1 MANAAP
7 RYAKALLETLSSSG
21 QLEKNLPL
29 IKSLAALPSDVTARL
44 ADPTIPAAK
53 RAQALLSAIGNPTTN
68 SVLGRFVELLA
79 GRRRLG
85 EVADIAGML
94 LSQHEL
100 RTGIVRGTVYAKS
113 ALSSTQVQTLEKTL
127 SRTGSKVEL
136 SQSCDESI
144 LGGFRVRLGDTVLDA
159 TANNQLN
166 QARRALL
173 SA

>member
-7 RYAKALLETLSSSG
+7 RYAKALLEALSSSG
-21 QLEKNLPL
+21 QLESRLPL
-29 IKSLAALPSDVTARL
+29 LRSLAELPSDVTARL
-44 ADPTIPAAK
+44 SDSTIPSGK
-53 RAQALLSAIGNPTTN
+53 RASALLSVIGNPSTD
-68 SVLGRFVELLA
+68 SVLGRFVGLLA

-85 EVADIAGML
+85 EIADIATAL

-100 RTGIVRGTVYAKS
+100 RTGIVKGVVHAKS
-113 ALSSTQVQTLEKTL
+113 ALSNTQIQTLEKSL
-127 SRTGSKVEL
+127 SRSGSKVEL
-136 SQSCDESI
+136 SQSSDDSI

>member
-21 QLEKNLPL
+21 QLERNIPL
-29 IKSLAALPSDVTARL
+29 FKSLAALPSDATARL
-44 ADPTIPAAK
+44 SDSTVPAAK
-53 RAQALLSAIGNPTTN
+53 RASALLSAMGNPSTD
-68 SVLGRFVELLA
+68 SVLGRFVGLLA

-85 EVADIAGML
+85 EIADISASL

-100 RTGIVRGTVYAKS
+100 RTGIVRGVVYAKS
-113 ALSSTQVQTLEKTL
+113 ALSNTQVQTLEKSL
-127 SRTGSKVEL
+127 SRTGSIVEL
-136 SQSCDESI
+136 SQASDSSI
-144 LGGFRVRLGDTVLDA
+144 LGGFRVKLGDTVLDA

>member
-1 MANAAP
+1 MAAAAP

-21 QLEKNLPL
+21 NLEKNLPL
-29 IKSLAALPSDVTARL
+29 IKAMAMLPDDVVARLSDVTIPL
-44 ADPTIPAAK
+44 AQ
-53 RAQALLSAIGNPTTN
+53 RVQALLAVMGNPSTD
-68 SVLGRFVELLA
+68 SVLGRFVELIA
-79 GRRRLG
+79 QRRRLG
-85 EVADIAGML
+85 EVAAIFASL
-94 LSQHEL
+94 VSQYEL
-100 RTGIVRGTVYAKS
+100 KTGIVRGTVFAKTP
-113 ALSSTQVQTLEKTL
+113 LSVIQVQTLEKSL

-136 SQSCDESI
+136 SQSGDESI

>member
-7 RYAKALLETLSSSG
+7 RYAKALLEALSASG
-21 QLEKNLPL
+21 QLESHLPL
-29 IKSLAALPSDVTARL
+29 FMSLAALPSDVTTRL
-44 ADPTIPAAK
+44 SDSTIPSAK
-53 RAQALLSAIGNPTTN
+53 RASALLSVIGNPKTD
-68 SVLGRFVELLA
+68 SVLGRFVGLIA

-85 EVADIAGML
+85 EIAGIASAL
-94 LSQHEL
+94 LSQHAL
-100 RTGIVRGTVYAKS
+100 RTGIVKGVVYAKS
-113 ALSSTQVQTLEKTL
+113 ALSSAQIQTLEKSL
-127 SRTGSKVEL
+127 SRVGSKVEL
-136 SQSCDESI
+136 SQSSDDSI

>member
-1 MANAAP
+1 MAKAAP

-21 QLEKNLPL
+21 QLEANLPL
-29 IKSLAALPSDVTARL
+29 IKALASLPSDLTVKL
-44 ADPTIPAAK
+44 ADSTLPVEK
-53 RAQALLSAIGNPTTN
+53 RSKALLSSIGNPPTN

-79 GRRRLG
+79 DRRRLG
-85 EVADIAGML
+85 EVADIAASI
-94 LSQHEL
+94 LSQHEQK
-100 RTGIVRGTVYAKS
+100 TGVVRGVLYARAS
-113 ALSSTQVQTLEKTL
+113 LSSNQVQTLEKSL

-136 SQSCDESI
+136 SQQSDDSI
-144 LGGFRVRLGDTVLDA
+144 IGGFRVRLGDTVLDA

>member
-1 MANAAP
+1 
-7 RYAKALLETLSSSG
+7 
-21 QLEKNLPL
+21 
-29 IKSLAALPSDVTARL
+29 
-44 ADPTIPAAK
+44 
-53 RAQALLSAIGNPTTN
+53 
-68 SVLGRFVELLA
+68 
-79 GRRRLG
+79 LG
-85 EVADIAGML
+85 EIADIATAL

-100 RTGIVRGTVYAKS
+100 RTGIVRGVVYAKA
-113 ALSSTQVQTLEKTL
+113 ALSSTQVQTLETSL

-136 SQSCDESI
+136 SQASDDSI

>member
-1 MANAAP
+1 MAAAAP

-29 IKSLAALPSDVTARL
+29 FRSLAALPSDVTTRL
-44 ADPTIPAAK
+44 SDSTVSPAK
-53 RAQALLSAIGNPTTN
+53 RASALLAAIGNPPTD
-68 SVLGRFVELLA
+68 SVMGRFVGLLA

-85 EVADIAGML
+85 EIADIAGAL
-94 LSQHEL
+94 LSQHEQ
-100 RTGIVRGTVYAKS
+100 RTGIVRGVVFAKS
-113 ALSSTQVQTLEKTL
+113 ALSSTQVQTLETTL

-136 SQSCDESI
+136 SQASDDSI

>member
-7 RYAKALLETLSSSG
+7 RYAKALLGTLSSSG

-29 IKSLAALPSDVTARL
+29 FKALAALPPDVTARL
-44 ADPTIPAAK
+44 SDSTVPAAK
-53 RAQALLSAIGNPTTN
+53 RASALLAAMGNPSTD

-85 EVADIAGML
+85 EISDIASAL

-100 RTGIVRGTVYAKS
+100 RTGIVRGVVFAKT
-113 ALSSTQVQTLEKTL
+113 ALTSTQVQTLQESL
-127 SRTGSKVEL
+127 SRDGSKVEL
-136 SQSCDESI
+136 SQTRDDSI